1 MPPCVPCPRV
11 RHENVKD
18 TCFLRVLGQDTA
30 IFVSDTAKKRVPIS
44 ARRVPK
50 TGHGFHV
57 FFSRLVYK
65 MIFSLDFYHLFCL
78 VWGLE
83 WFVQEEK
90 EGFHC
95 PSHWMPLQ
103 VDSRW
108 ISVGRLE
115 GIGDTVHGSLLWLLP
130 TAQEFKDYF
139 LSNSKSRLC
148 LITLLQTCKCLF
160 HCDLIFISRCML
172 NC

>member
-1 MPPCVPCPRV
+1 MPPRVPCPRI

-30 IFVSDTAKKRVPIS
+30 ISVSDTAKKRVPIS

-95 PSHWMPLQ
+95 PSHCKQIQGGFQLDAWRVQ
-103 VDSRW
+103 VIRSMVPCSDFFPPPRSLRTT
-108 ISVGRLE
+108 SSP
-115 GIGDTVHGSLLWLLP
+115 TVSLVCASLHCCKL
-130 TAQEFKDYF
+130 ANVYF
-139 LSNSKSRLC
+139 TV
-148 LITLLQTCKCLF
+148 I
-160 HCDLIFISRCML
+160 
-172 NC
+172 